1 LPEGSPTS
9 GGGITNEPTCICVSD
24 SKLQNKPYLT
34 GDMQITLN
42 NDTTVQ
48 EACSIAA
55 QIKKQTKLE
64 FEDIIEMN
72 VIIEPYK
79 TQTN

>member
-1 LPEGSPTS
+1 MQVTLS
-9 GGGITNEPTCICVSD
+9 N
-24 SKLQNKPYLT
+24 
-34 GDMQITLN
+34 DM
-42 NDTTVQ
+42 TVQ

-55 QIKKQTKLE
+55 QRKKQTKLE